1 MKKQFLLLA
10 GSAILFASCGND
22 NKAAEDAA
30 ANQRKIDS
38 TAQAASAAKEV
49 EMKAANDATI
59 AAAAKAKAD
68 SEAIAKDAV
77 ANDRA
82 KHPASNGG
90 TKTVVTKTKTKTVEE
105 VPVKQGGLRGHAD
118 NATPAPA
125 TDAKKSGGGL
135 RGHADQNK

>member
-1 MKKQFLLLA
+1 MKRQFLLLA

-38 TAQAASAAKEV
+38 AATAASASKEA
-49 EMKAANDATI
+49 EIKAANDATI

-68 SEAIAKDAV
+68 SEAIAKEAV
-77 ANDRA
+77 SKDHA
-82 KHPASNGG
+82 KHPATSGG
-90 TKTVVTKTKTKTVEE
+90 TKTVITKTKTKTIEE
-105 VPVKQGGLRGHAD
+105 VPVKQGGLKGHAD
-118 NATPAPA
+118 NATPAP
-125 TDAKKSGGGL
+125 TDAKKGGGGL